1 MRVYMDGKIGVSL
14 PDSTDETSY
23 LDPISDS
30 VFRVQKETS
39 YSLAASGFRRPAMSL
54 TPRT

>member
-1 MRVYMDGKIGVSL
+1 MDGKIGVSL

-30 VFRVQKETS
+30 VFGVQKETS